1 MIICGM
7 EKFSMVDYDGFIA
20 CTVFTKGCNFLCPF
34 CHNAS
39 LVTGEAAEIPE
50 EEVFDY
56 LTKRKGLVDAVCI
69 TGGEPTLQRDLKA
82 FIQKVRA
89 LDYRVKLDTNGTN
102 PAVLKELLTEG
113 LLDYV
118 AMDIKSDFEGGY
130 EDVTGV
136 SNPALLDRVKESIE
150 ILKTIAPD
158 YEFRTTAIAEF
169 HGEKQFEK
177 IAEIV
182 KGAKRFFVQK
192 FKDGEN
198 NLTQGLLHE
207 LPKEEADRFLS
218 IVQKGVEKV
227 GMRGY

>member
-7 EKFSMVDYDGFIA
+7 EKFSMVDYDGYIA

-39 LVTGEAAEIPE
+39 LVTGDAIEIPE
-50 EEVFDY
+50 EDVFDY

-69 TGGEPTLQRDLKA
+69 TGGEPTLQKDLKG
-82 FIQKVRA
+82 FIQKVRD
-89 LDYRVKLDTNGTN
+89 LGYRVKLDTNGTA

-118 AMDIKSDFEGGY
+118 AMDIKSDFDGGY

-136 SNPALLDRVKESIE
+136 SNPRLLEKVKESIDV
-150 ILKTIAPD
+150 LKSFASD
-158 YEFRTTAIAEF
+158 YEFRTTAIQEF
-169 HGEKQFEK
+169 HSEKNYAK

-182 KGAKRFFVQK
+182 KGAKRFFIQK

-207 LPKEEADRFLS
+207 LPKEEAERFAA
-218 IVQKGVEKV
+218 IVAPFV
-227 GMRGY
+227 GSVGLRGY